1 MASPVGIAVAFKIS
15 LEISQAYQNGE
26 HRRVELAVV
35 VRDEQSSFLIECP
48 RAGGCEGDVS
58 PHRQLHRLLQLR
70 IVRLRRVEKIVKL
83 TIDEARELVGGST
96 NTRGYLC
103 LAHIRDPNEAVPI

>member
-1 MASPVGIAVAFKIS
+1 M
-15 LEISQAYQNGE
+15 
-26 HRRVELAVV
+26 ELAVV

-83 TIDEARELVGGST
+83 SIDEAREPVGGSVMASLSIAASPVPAAWP
-96 NTRGYLC
+96 NLC
-103 LAHIRDPNEAVPI
+103 LT